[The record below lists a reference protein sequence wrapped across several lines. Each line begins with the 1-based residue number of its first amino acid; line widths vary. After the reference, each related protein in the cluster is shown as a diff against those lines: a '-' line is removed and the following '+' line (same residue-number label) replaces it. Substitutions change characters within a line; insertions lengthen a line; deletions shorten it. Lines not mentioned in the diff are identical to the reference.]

1 MKIKVLSVLVMLSMF
16 IGAVSAMSS
25 MEYTINANN
34 AVLSADIS
42 YRNVLDNEV
51 VLGME
56 TVRLDYMLSLIH
68 I

>member
-1 MKIKVLSVLVMLSMF
+1 MKIKILSVLVMLSMF
-16 IGAVSAMSS
+16 IGAVSAMAS
-25 MEYTINANN
+25 MEYTINADN
-34 AVLSADIS
+34 AVMSADVS
-42 YRNVLDNEV
+42 YQNVLDNEV